1 MTYSSDRGR
10 WYSLSVGALV
20 GAALILGGGACED
33 DEGTA
38 SDAGPSDAGAGDGSR
53 SDSSDGGAG
62 ETTVDSGGDSGG
74 DAAPAVTAST
84 TCSIVKLGD
93 PVAVAAGREVVC
105 ALDIGSNNAKLVVL
119 SLVKGQPDTLKDERQ
134 CRNSLRLG
142 SKTAPDTA
150 NPGGRALPQADI
162 DNLVLVV
169 KQFQEICSGDKGML
183 LGAEATQ
190 WARDASNRAAVVAAV
205 KAGTTVD
212 IEVLTPEQEGQYG
225 YTAATYNRP
234 KKLSL
239 DPGSNSFQIGFWLD
253 GETAAR
259 TVSVPFGYQRGA
271 DKYYPHTPLT
281 ETYEVIRKRH
291 AEEIKTLLEAALG
304 KLTPATNLAAIKA
317 AISGA
322 KLGPELYIVGQDGA
336 LHLSVRG
343 ALRDTAGKWI
353 DTSSNYTDRVAMEKP
368 AAMAGI
374 PGLVTTVLTP
384 AEISRFFSEI
394 VKPAD
399 FDSLRSET
407 VRDLYGEKALA
418 NAVLVDLLVTELGLT
433 SVLLV
438 PQEMPTGYVLGK
450 LK

>member
-1 MTYSSDRGR
+1 MTYFSDRGNRGR
-10 WYSLSVGALV
+10 WNSLAAGALL
-20 GAALILGGGACED
+20 GAAFILGGGACED
-33 DEGTA
+33 DEGAA
-38 SDAGPSDAGAGDGSR
+38 SDAGSIGDGSR
-53 SDSSDGGAG
+53 SDVVDGGGGASEVSS
-62 ETTVDSGGDSGG
+62 ETGG
-74 DAAPAVTAST
+74 DAAPAVTANT
-84 TCSIVKLGD
+84 TCSIVKKGEAL
-93 PVAVAAGREVVC
+93 AVAAGRDIVC

-142 SKTAPDTA
+142 SKTSPDTA

-162 DNLVLVV
+162 ENLVLVV
-169 KQFQEICSGDKGML
+169 KEFQGICAGDKGML

-190 WARDASNRAAVVAAV
+190 WARDATNQAAVVAAV
-205 KAGTTVD
+205 KADTNLD
-212 IEVLTPEQEGQYG
+212 IEVLTPDQEGQYG

-271 DKYYPHTPLT
+271 DKYYPSTPVT
-281 ETYEVIRKRH
+281 ETYDVIRKRH
-291 AEEIKTLLEAALG
+291 ADEIKTLLDAALG
-304 KLTPATNLAAIKA
+304 KLTPPTNLAAIKT
-317 AISGA
+317 AITSG

-343 ALRDTAGKWI
+343 ALRDAGGKWI
-353 DTSSNYTDRVAMEKP
+353 DAAPAYNDRVAMEKP
-368 AAMAGI
+368 APMTGI

-384 AEISRFFSEI
+384 VEIGKFFTEV

-399 FDSLRSET
+399 FDSLRSEA

-418 NAVLVDLLVTELGLT
+418 NAVLVDVLVTELGIT

>member
-1 MTYSSDRGR
+1 MTHSIVRGR
-10 WYSLSVGALV
+10 WSSLVACAL
-20 GAALILGGGACED
+20 LGTGLLLAGGACED
-33 DEGTA
+33 DDGGVATDGGSSTGDA
-38 SDAGPSDAGAGDGSR
+38 SRSDAGATDTGGDTG
-53 SDSSDGGAG
+53 
-62 ETTVDSGGDSGG
+62 GGDSGG
-74 DAAPAVTAST
+74 DAPPAVTVNT
-84 TCSIVKLGD
+84 TCSIVKKGEPL
-93 PVAVAAGREVVC
+93 VVAAGRDVVC

-162 DNLVLVV
+162 DNLILVV
-169 KQFQEICSGDKGML
+169 KEFQGICATDKGML

-190 WARDASNRAAVVAAV
+190 WARDATNRDAVVSAV
-205 KAGTTVD
+205 KSAANLD
-212 IEVLTPEQEGQYG
+212 LEVLTPDQEGQFG

-253 GETAAR
+253 GEPTAR

-271 DKYYPHTPLT
+271 DKYYPTTPLT
-281 ETYEVIRKRH
+281 ETYDVIRKKH
-291 AEEIKTLLEAALG
+291 AEELKTLLDAALG
-304 KLTPATNLAAIKA
+304 KLTPPTTLAALKT
-317 AISGA
+317 AIAGA

-343 ALRDTAGKWI
+343 SLRDASGKWI
-353 DTSSNYTDRVAMEKP
+353 DAAAAYSDRVALEKP

-374 PGLVTTVLTP
+374 PGLVTTMLTP
-384 AEISRFFSEI
+384 MEIGKFFTDI

-399 FDSLRSET
+399 FDSLRSEA

-418 NAVLVDLLVTELGLT
+418 NATLVDLLVTELGLT
-433 SVLLV
+433 NVLLV
-438 PQEMPTGYVLGK
+438 PQEMPTGYVLTK

>member
-33 DEGTA
+33 DDGTA
-38 SDAGPSDAGAGDGSR
+38 SDAGSISDGSR
-53 SDSSDGGAG
+53 SDVSEGGSSEVATETGGEVG
-62 ETTVDSGGDSGG
+62 
-74 DAAPAVTAST
+74 AAPVTDKTS
-84 TCSIVKLGD
+84 CSIVKKGEAL
-93 PVAVAAGREVVC
+93 AVAAGRDIVC

-134 CRNSLRLG
+134 CRNSLGLG
-142 SKTAPDTA
+142 GKTAPDTA

-162 DNLVLVV
+162 ENLVLVV
-169 KQFQEICSGDKGML
+169 KQFQDICATDKGML

-190 WARDASNRAAVVAAV
+190 WARDATNQAAVIAAV
-205 KAGTTVD
+205 KADTNLD
-212 IEVLTPEQEGQYG
+212 IEVLTPDQEGQFG

-271 DKYYPHTPLT
+271 RKYYPSTALT
-281 ETYEVIRKRH
+281 ETYDVIRKTH
-291 AEEIKTLLEAALG
+291 ATEIKTLLDAALG
-304 KLTPATNLAAIKA
+304 KLTPPTSLAALKT
-317 AISGA
+317 AIAGA

-343 ALRDTAGKWI
+343 ALRDPSGKWI
-353 DTSSNYTDRVAMEKP
+353 DVDTAYNDRVAMEKP
-368 AAMAGI
+368 AAMTGI

-384 AEISRFFSEI
+384 AEIGNFFTNV

-399 FDSLRSET
+399 FDSLRSEAI
-407 VRDLYGEKALA
+407 RKIYGEKALA
-418 NAVLVDLLVTELGLT
+418 NTVLVDVLVTELGLT